1 MSTVKRDKQDR
12 VQWNNFSQIEYIKD
26 LSDYLTRQ
34 YEHTE
39 YNHYTDLDT
48 IDEILKNREFFLS
61 DVRGFNDKKDTEQF
75 KDKLY
80 FSLCFAT
87 GVNENL
93 SLWYLYSG
101 IDGKGGCISFERKR
115 IRHLIEN
122 SKFELWKIKILPNGL
137 EKSNKVVDI
146 ENGKN
151 ARIEFADMLYCSEK
165 FPLKKRKVGNMAL
178 KYNTMTNYNISK
190 KEFLKFKENNMGKL
204 KSLIWYYEKET
215 RLLIELTDEKLKKE
229 VNECN
234 EKYYAPMNENRKRPK
249 ENYKIVMNFSH
260 LNAKDFSIK
269 LAPGNIDY
277 SKISGYENIIKY
289 CNDTSNINL
298 SLYKGEIDFKLK
310 DKMCKICKE
319 NKKRSEENQK

>member
-26 LSDYLTRQ
+26 LSDYLTRE

-48 IDEILKNREFFLS
+48 IDKILKNREFFLS

-115 IRHLIEN
+115 IRQLVEN
-122 SKFELWKIKILPNGL
+122 AKYKLCKFNDDS
-137 EKSNKVVDI
+137 EKPEEICDI
-146 ENGKN
+146 EDGKMQISIFRMCYISVKIFLRKN
-151 ARIEFADMLYCSEK
+151 AKWE
-165 FPLKKRKVGNMAL
+165 
-178 KYNTMTNYNISK
+178 
-190 KEFLKFKENNMGKL
+190 
-204 KSLIWYYEKET
+204 IW
-215 RLLIELTDEKLKKE
+215 L
-229 VNECN
+229 
-234 EKYYAPMNENRKRPK
+234 
-249 ENYKIVMNFSH
+249 
-260 LNAKDFSIK
+260 
-269 LAPGNIDY
+269 
-277 SKISGYENIIKY
+277 
-289 CNDTSNINL
+289 
-298 SLYKGEIDFKLK
+298 
-310 DKMCKICKE
+310 
-319 NKKRSEENQK
+319 